1 MGFLSCTEKEYSTPD
16 EISNI
21 DMNVVVKRFDKDFFH
36 TDSSS
41 FDVLKKKYPYF
52 IPRNGA
58 NVDSLWT
65 IKKRDTLEQ
74 ELLEESIK
82 VFPDFEEQTAE
93 LNLLFQH
100 IKYNLPEFETPE
112 VVTSTSMVSYR
123 DKILLQN
130 NILLIAVDTYLG
142 QDHKFYAGIPRYI
155 SANLRK
161 EQLVSDVAEVYA
173 KQFVQGGNQRSFIN
187 QMVYFGKQLYLK
199 DVFMPFKSE
208 ASRIGYSDL
217 ELEWSKAN
225 ESEIWSYFVEKDLLF
240 STDTALSGRFIAP
253 APFSKFYLE
262 LDSESPGML
271 GRYIGWQI
279 VRSFMKKN
287 DVSLRELITMDGK
300 ELFEKSKYKPA
311 TVMSK
316 VTSEIKLNIE
326 LDENRVPEKL
336 SFTAKDGGVENQDSK
351 AMMLSVWDAEKQESL
366 RIDLWTKDMPVDQ
379 MKVFFHQTLV
389 SMSESYQ
396 RATQDE
402 KMALTMKDFCDYF
415 AEKLELKK

>member
-1 MGFLSCTEKEYSTPD
+1 MYKFFLCVLFVGVISCSEKEYDTPE

-21 DMNVVVKRFDKDFFH
+21 EMDVEVKRFDKDFFN
-36 TDSSS
+36 TDIPS
-41 FDVLKKKYPYF
+41 FDALKEKYPYF

-65 IKKRDTLEQ
+65 IKKIDTLEQ
-74 ELLEESIK
+74 ELLEESLK
-82 VFPDFEEQTAE
+82 VFPDFKSETEE

-100 IKYNLPEFETPE
+100 IKYNFPEFETPE

-142 QDHKFYAGIPRYI
+142 ADHKFYNGIPGYI

-161 EQLVSDVAEVYA
+161 EQLISDVAEVYA
-173 KQFVQGGNQRSFIN
+173 KKYIQSGNQRSLIN

-199 DVFMPFKSE
+199 DVFMPFQSD
-208 ASRIGYSDL
+208 ALRIGYSEA

-225 ESEIWSYFVEKDLLF
+225 EAEIWSYFVEKDLLF

-300 ELFEKSKYKPA
+300 ELFEKSKYKP
-311 TVMSK
+311 
-316 VTSEIKLNIE
+316 
-326 LDENRVPEKL
+326 
-336 SFTAKDGGVENQDSK
+336 
-351 AMMLSVWDAEKQESL
+351 KQ
-366 RIDLWTKDMPVDQ
+366 
-379 MKVFFHQTLV
+379 
-389 SMSESYQ
+389 
-396 RATQDE
+396 
-402 KMALTMKDFCDYF
+402 
-415 AEKLELKK
+415 